1 VQAMIAAADPVDI
14 AVVFFAGEM
23 GMVSASSTD
32 A

>member
-1 VQAMIAAADPVDI
+1 MIAAADPVDI
-14 AVVFFAGEM
+14 AVVFFCRGM